1 MNYAIS
7 GITAIL
13 CIVMTYFVLD
23 EEKAS
28 KIKILH
34 KLGHGEAYENIK
46 LSRKAYW
53 TLLVIISLFDAIV
66 CFWIATHT
74 LEVINVI
81 KMSVGVLCLTGAAS
95 NDLREHRIPNI
106 FPLTIAV
113 VGIGCLVAGWLT
125 EMPGWGGYIAS
136 SVIATVATG
145 LCFGLAFFLSKN
157 GIGMGDIKIL
167 CAIALLAGV
176 YPICGTVFFGI
187 VSCSILSIALL
198 IFKKKG
204 FKDTL
209 PFGPFILL
217 GFGISILLT
226 IY

>member
-1 MNYAIS
+1 MYYVIS

-13 CIVMTYFVLD
+13 CIIMAYFVLD
-23 EEKAS
+23 EEKAG

-46 LSRKAYW
+46 LSKKAYW
-53 TLLVIISLFDAIV
+53 ILVVIFSAFDAIV

-74 LEVINVI
+74 SGVINVV
-81 KMSVGVLCLTGAAS
+81 KMSVGVLCLTGAAA

-106 FPLTIAV
+106 FPLTLTI

-125 EMPGWGGYIAS
+125 EQPGWGGYIAS
-136 SVIATVATG
+136 SVIATLATG

-167 CAIALLAGV
+167 CGIALLAGV

-187 VSCSILSIALL
+187 VSCSVLSIALL

-217 GFGISILLT
+217 GFGISILLSL
-226 IY
+226 Y